1 MIYFFVLAFEWSAN
15 NDFIASVS
23 LDATIKLWNSSNFTC
38 LRTLKEPN
46 GCQILC
52 CIFQPSNNNLILIGN
67 NRGEIRVVNVSTGIF
82 LKNSCKLGGCILSI
96 TSDASGKIVWAGL
109 LSVWLQSKVF
119 TKFFTGTDRGE
130 IVGVICKVDGR
141 LCKGKK
147 TTLDPAC
154 YVTSISY
161 RTWVSREARD
171 PTLLVNSTN
180 NSLILFR

>member
-1 MIYFFVLAFEWSAN
+1 MWLNSQKSLNREYLCSRFTGFVPLRAHKVSAGNFSVLIRWSNTFFIMDWLIYFFVLAFEWSAN

-96 TSDASGKIVWAGL
+96 TSDANGKIVWAGL
-109 LSVWLQSKVF
+109 LSVWLQS
-119 TKFFTGTDRGE
+119 
-130 IVGVICKVDGR
+130 
-141 LCKGKK
+141 
-147 TTLDPAC
+147 
-154 YVTSISY
+154 
-161 RTWVSREARD
+161 
-171 PTLLVNSTN
+171 
-180 NSLILFR
+180 